1 MRKNPTI
8 VNDVIAGFTELAD
21 ALELGKDIEKR
32 FNCYRKQLDLR
43 PEKYTPEKVRQ
54 ARKLLGAS
62 QSVFARFLGVSPK
75 SVSQWERG
83 VSQPSTTACRF
94 MDEIRR
100 NPSYYVKRLSDSIVP
115 KGGRKKKPA

>member
-1 MRKNPTI
+1 
-8 VNDVIAGFTELAD
+8 VI
-21 ALELGKDIEKR
+21 
-32 FNCYRKQLDLR
+32 DLR
-43 PEKYTPEKVRQ
+43 PEPYTPEKVRQ
-54 ARKLLGAS
+54 ARKQLGAS
-62 QSVFARFLGVSPK
+62 QSVFARFVGVSPK

-100 NPSYYVKRLSDSIVP
+100 NPSYYVKRLSDSMVP